1 MEFIKL
7 ISDTMLDALKRAKD
21 GTFIEIEVVANSSD
35 FKIEYNKW
43 SKRIKLKIT
52 SPAIKGQ
59 ANKEIQTY
67 FSEIF
72 GSATI
77 VKGEHNKK
85 KTILV
90 NSNFDSFK

>member
-1 MEFIKL
+1 
-7 ISDTMLDALKRAKD
+7 MLDALKRAKD

-59 ANKEIQTY
+59 SK
-67 FSEIF
+67 
-72 GSATI
+72 
-77 VKGEHNKK
+77 
-85 KTILV
+85 
-90 NSNFDSFK
+90 

>member
-1 MEFIKL
+1 
-7 ISDTMLDALKRAKD
+7 MLDALKQTKD
-21 GTFIEIEVVANSSD
+21 GIFIEIEVVANSSD
-35 FKIEYNKW
+35 FKIEYNEW

-85 KTILV
+85 KTIFV
-90 NSNFDSFK
+90 NSNFEEVSNKLSKILK